1 VIRFGRVVKGHA
13 RTFAALAVGA
23 LTYAVCFRMF
33 VEPTRVIV
41 AWDSFAVVFLVLIG
55 AMAVAA
61 TPAQMP
67 LNAQAQQEGE
77 WSIFAVVVLGTVMS
91 FVALISEFSGTK
103 DMAPTEKH
111 EHVTLVVATLV
122 LTWLVTQV
130 VFGLRYAHEY
140 YTASDGHTAD
150 KGLEFPGCEDPDY
163 WDFAYFAIVLGMTF
177 QVSDV
182 QITSRKFRRMAT
194 VHGLLGFV
202 FNTVIVALT
211 VNLAANLL

>member
-1 VIRFGRVVKGHA
+1 LRRLAWGHF
-13 RTFAALAVGA
+13 RTFAALAVGVVA
-23 LTYAVCFRMF
+23 YAACLPLLA
-33 VEPTRVIV
+33 EPTRAIIG
-41 AWDSFAVVFLVLIG
+41 WDCFAVVFLGLIT
-55 AMAVAA
+55 AMAITA

-67 LNAQAQQEGE
+67 ANARAQEEGE
-77 WSIFAVVVLGTVMS
+77 WSIFAVVVFGTIMS
-91 FVALISEFSGTK
+91 FAAIISEFSGTK
-103 DMAPTEKH
+103 DMAPAMKR
-111 EHVTLVVATLV
+111 EHLTLVVATLV

-130 VFGLRYAHEY
+130 VFAMRYAHEY
-140 YTASDGHTAD
+140 YTASGNTGPD
-150 KGLEFPGCEDPDY
+150 KGLEFPGCDDPDY

-182 QITSRKFRRMAT
+182 QITSRKLRRLAT

>member
-1 VIRFGRVVKGHA
+1 MIWSSQVVKGHF
-13 RTFAALAVGA
+13 RTFGALAVGL
-23 LTYAVCFRMF
+23 LTYGVCIPLFG
-33 VEPTRVIV
+33 EPSRAII
-41 AWDSFAVVFLVLIG
+41 AWDAFAVVFLALIG
-55 AMAVAA
+55 ALAITA

-67 LNAQAQQEGE
+67 ANARAQEEGE
-77 WSIFAVVVLGTVMS
+77 WTIFAVVLFGTVMS
-91 FVALISEFSGTK
+91 FAAIVSEFSGTK
-103 DMAPTEKH
+103 DMAPAEKH

-130 VFGLRYAHEY
+130 VFALRYAHEY
-140 YTASDGHTAD
+140 YTASVGATAD
-150 KGLEFPGCEDPDY
+150 KGLDFPGGEDPDY
-163 WDFAYFAIVLGMTF
+163 WDFVYFAIVLGMTF

-182 QITSRKFRRMAT
+182 QITSRKFRRLAT

>member
-1 VIRFGRVVKGHA
+1 MTWLSQVIKGHF
-13 RTFAALAVGA
+13 RTFTALAAGL
-23 LTYAVCFRMF
+23 LTYAVCFQMF
-33 VEPTRVIV
+33 VEPSRVII
-41 AWDSFAVVFLVLIG
+41 AWDVFAVVFLALIG
-55 AMAVAA
+55 AVAVTAS
-61 TPAQMP
+61 PAQMP
-67 LNAQAQQEGE
+67 ANARLQEEGE
-77 WSIFAVVVLGTVMS
+77 WTIFAVVVFGTMMS
-91 FVALISEFSGTK
+91 FAAIISEFSGTK
-103 DMAPTEKH
+103 DMAPAAKH

-130 VFGLRYAHEY
+130 VFAMRYAHEY

-150 KGLEFPGCEDPDY
+150 KGLDFPGGEDPDY

-182 QITSRKFRRMAT
+182 QITSRKFRRLAT

>member
-1 VIRFGRVVKGHA
+1 VNGFSRVVTGHL
-13 RTFAALAVGA
+13 RTFAALAAGLLA
-23 LTYAVCFRMF
+23 YAICFGML
-33 VEPTRVIV
+33 VEPSRAIV
-41 AWDSFAVVFLVLIG
+41 GWDVFAVVFLALIG
-55 AMAVAA
+55 VLAVTA

-67 LNAQAQQEGE
+67 VNAQRQEEGE
-77 WSIFAVVVLGTVMS
+77 WTIFAVVVFGTVMS
-91 FVALISEFSGTK
+91 FAAIISEFSGTK
-103 DMAPTEKH
+103 DMAPAEKH

-130 VFGLRYAHEY
+130 VFALRYAHEY
-140 YTASDGHTAD
+140 YTASDGHTPD
-150 KGLEFPGCEDPDY
+150 KGLDFPGGEDPDY
-163 WDFAYFAIVLGMTF
+163 WDFVYFAIVLGMTF

-182 QITSRKFRRMAT
+182 QITSRKFRRLAT